1 MLKRETYLEK
11 IRDFYDSDLIKILV
25 GIRRCGK
32 SVILEQI
39 MEELKDRGIDKSHII
54 YINFEFI
61 EFEDLTDYKLLN
73 KYIVEKIK
81 DDKLYYLFFDEIQ
94 NVENFEKV
102 INSLR
107 ASKKVSIFITGSN
120 SRLLSE
126 ELSTVLSGRYVNFRI
141 NPLSYKEVL
150 ELLGKE
156 ESTDKIFEDYIK
168 WGSLP
173 NRFEFKREDS
183 TKNYLYGVFDSII
196 LRDVVERLKIRDIAL
211 FNLILQYII
220 DTIGREFSAENI
232 INFLKNEGRE
242 VSTLTIY
249 SYLDALCKA
258 LLIRKV
264 YRYDIHGRAV
274 LKTLNKYYVTDLGI
288 AQIKNNKTEMD
299 KSYAIENIVYN
310 ELIIK
315 GYDVYTGKTKK
326 GEIDFVATK
335 PDKKIYIQVAFSI
348 SNEDTKNREFGAY
361 KTIHDNYPKYV
372 ITLDRM
378 TYEYNGIKHI
388 NLIDFLKKEGTTNES
403 KSQES

>member
-1 MLKRETYLEK
+1 MLKREKYLK
-11 IRDFYDSDLIKILV
+11 RIRAFYDSDLIKILV

-39 MEELKDRGIDKSHII
+39 IEELKERGIDENHII
-54 YINFEFI
+54 YVNFEFI
-61 EFEDLTDYKLLN
+61 EYEYLTDYKKLN
-73 KYIVEKIK
+73 KYVKEKIK
-81 DDKLYYLFFDEIQ
+81 DNQIYYLFFDEIQ
-94 NVENFEKV
+94 NVDNFEKV

-120 SRLLSE
+120 SRLLSD
-126 ELSTVLSGRYVNFRI
+126 ELSTVLSGRYVSFRI

-150 ELLGKE
+150 ELLDKI
-156 ESTDKIFEDYIK
+156 ESNNKIFEDYLK

-173 NRFEFKREDS
+173 NRFEFKDEEAI
-183 TKNYLYGVFDSII
+183 KNYLYGVFDSII
-196 LRDVVERLKIRDIAL
+196 LRDVVERLKIRDTAL
-211 FNLILQYII
+211 FNLILQYVI

-232 INFLKNEGRE
+232 MNFLKNEGRE

-264 YRYDIHGRAV
+264 YRYDIHGKAV

-310 ELIIK
+310 ELLIK
-315 GYDVYTGKTKK
+315 GYDVYTGKTRK

-335 PDKKIYIQVAFSI
+335 SDKKIYVQVAFSI
-348 SNEDTKNREFGAY
+348 PNEDTKNREFGAFEII
-361 KTIHDNYPKYV
+361 KDNYPKYV
-372 ITLDRM
+372 ITLDKL

-388 NLIDFLKKEGTTNES
+388 NLIDFLLDDEF
-403 KSQES
+403 

>member
-1 MLKRETYLEK
+1 MLKREIYLER

-39 MEELKDRGIDKSHII
+39 IQELREKNIDDEHII
-54 YINFEFI
+54 YVNFEFI
-61 EFEDLTDYKLLN
+61 EFEELSDYKKLN
-73 KYIVEKIK
+73 QYVKDKIK

-126 ELSTVLSGRYVNFRI
+126 ELSTVLSGRYVSFKI

-150 ELLGKE
+150 QLLGKK
-156 ESTDKIFEDYIK
+156 ESTKEIFENYVK

-173 NRFEFKREDS
+173 NRFEFQKEEAI
-183 TKNYLYGVFDSII
+183 KNYLYGVFDSII
-196 LRDVVERLKIRDIAL
+196 LRDVVERLKIRDTAL

-258 LLIRKV
+258 FLIRKV
-264 YRYDIHGRAV
+264 YRYDIHGKAV

-288 AQIKNNKTEMD
+288 AQIKNNKTEID
-299 KSYAIENIVYN
+299 KSYALENIVYN

-335 PDKKIYIQVAFSI
+335 PEKKIYVQVAFSI
-348 SNEDTKNREFGAY
+348 PNEDTKKREFGAY
-361 KTIHDNYPKYV
+361 NVINDNYPKYV
-372 ITLDRM
+372 ITLDNLS
-378 TYEYNGIKHI
+378 YEVDGIKHV
-388 NLIDFLKKEGTTNES
+388 NLIDFLLDDNF
-403 KSQES
+403 

>member
-1 MLKRETYLEK
+1 MLKREKYLSK
-11 IRDFYDSDLIKILV
+11 IRDFYNSDLIKILV

-39 MEELKDRGIDKSHII
+39 IQELKERNIDEDHII

-61 EFEDLTDYKLLN
+61 EFEELTDYKKLN
-73 KYIVEKIK
+73 EYVKERIK
-81 DDKLYYLFFDEIQ
+81 DDKLYYIFFDEIQ

-102 INSLR
+102 VNSLR
-107 ASKKVSIFITGSN
+107 ASKKTSIFMTGSN
-120 SRLLSE
+120 SRLLSD
-126 ELSTVLSGRYVNFRI
+126 ELSTVLSGRYVNFKI

-150 ELLGKE
+150 ELLGNKN
-156 ESTDKIFEDYIK
+156 STDNLFEDYMK

-173 NRFEFKREDS
+173 NRFEFKNEEAI
-183 TKNYLYGVFDSII
+183 KNYLYGVYDSII
-196 LRDVVERLKIRDIAL
+196 LRDVVERLKIRNTAL

-232 INFLKNEGRE
+232 IKFLKNEGRE

-258 LLIRKV
+258 LLIKKV
-264 YRYDIHGRAV
+264 YRYDVHGKAI

-288 AQIKNNKTEMD
+288 AQIKNNKTEID

-315 GYDVYTGKTKK
+315 GYDVYTGKTRK

-335 PDKKIYIQVAFSI
+335 SDKKIYIQVAFSI
-348 SNEDTKNREFGAY
+348 PNEETKNREFGAY
-361 KTIHDNYPKYV
+361 NVIDDNYPKYV
-372 ITLDRM
+372 ITLDKIK
-378 TYEYNGIKHI
+378 YEYNGIKHI
-388 NLIDFLKKEGTTNES
+388 NIMDFLLDDNF
-403 KSQES
+403 

>member
-1 MLKRETYLEK
+1 MLKRELYLK
-11 IRDFYDSDLIKILV
+11 RIREFYDSDLIKILV

-39 MEELKDRGIDKSHII
+39 IEELKTKGIDEKHII
-54 YINFEFI
+54 YVNFEFI
-61 EFEDLTDYKLLN
+61 EFEELTDYKKLN
-73 KYIVEKIK
+73 TYVKERIQ
-81 DDKLYYLFFDEIQ
+81 DKKMYYLFFDEIQ
-94 NVENFEKV
+94 NVDNFEKV
-102 INSLR
+102 VNSLR

-126 ELSTVLSGRYVNFRI
+126 ELSTVLSGRYVSFRI

-150 ELLGKE
+150 ELKGIEK
-156 ESTDKIFEDYIK
+156 STDEVFEDYMK

-173 NRFEFKREDS
+173 NRFEFES
-183 TKNYLYGVFDSII
+183 EEAIKNYLYGVFDSII
-196 LRDVVERLKIRDIAL
+196 LRDVVERLKIRDTSL
-211 FNLILQYII
+211 FNLILQYIV

-232 INFLKNEGRE
+232 MNFLRNEGRE

-264 YRYDIHGRAV
+264 YRYDVHGKAV

-288 AQIKNNKTEMD
+288 AQIKNNKTEID
-299 KSYAIENIVYN
+299 RCYAIENIVYN

-315 GYDVYTGKTKK
+315 GYDVFTGKTKK

-335 PDKKIYIQVAFSI
+335 PNKKIYIQVAFSI
-348 SNEDTKNREFGAY
+348 PNEDTKNREFGAY
-361 KTIHDNYPKYV
+361 SVITDNYPKYV
-372 ITLDRM
+372 ISLDKLN
-378 TYEYNGIKHI
+378 YEYNGIKHL
-388 NLIDFLKKEGTTNES
+388 NLIDFLLDDEF
-403 KSQES
+403 

>member
-1 MLKRETYLEK
+1 MLKRELYLK
-11 IRDFYDSDLIKILV
+11 RIREFYDSDLIKILV

-39 MEELKDRGIDKSHII
+39 IEELKTKGIDEKHII
-54 YINFEFI
+54 YVNFEFI
-61 EFEDLTDYKLLN
+61 EFEELTDYKKLN
-73 KYIVEKIK
+73 TYVKERIQ
-81 DDKLYYLFFDEIQ
+81 DDEMYYLFFDEIQ
-94 NVENFEKV
+94 NVDNFEKV
-102 INSLR
+102 VNSLR

-126 ELSTVLSGRYVNFRI
+126 ELSTVLSGRYVSFRI

-150 ELLGKE
+150 ELRGIE
-156 ESTDKIFEDYIK
+156 RSTDEVFEDYMK

-173 NRFEFKREDS
+173 NRFEFES
-183 TKNYLYGVFDSII
+183 EEAIKNYLYGVFDSII
-196 LRDVVERLKIRDIAL
+196 LRDVVERLKIRDTAL
-211 FNLILQYII
+211 FNLILQYIV

-232 INFLKNEGRE
+232 MNFLRNEGRE

-264 YRYDIHGRAV
+264 YRYDVHGKAV

-288 AQIKNNKTEMD
+288 AQIKNNKTEID
-299 KSYAIENIVYN
+299 RCYAIENIVYN

-315 GYDVYTGKTKK
+315 GYDVFTGKTKK

-335 PDKKIYIQVAFSI
+335 PNKKIYIQVAFSI
-348 SNEDTKNREFGAY
+348 PNEDTKNREFGAY
-361 KTIHDNYPKYV
+361 SVITDNYPKYV
-372 ITLDRM
+372 ISLDKLN
-378 TYEYNGIKHI
+378 YEYNGIKHL
-388 NLIDFLKKEGTTNES
+388 NLIDFLLDDEF
-403 KSQES
+403 

>member
-1 MLKRETYLEK
+1 MGDKMLKRELYLKK
-11 IRDFYDSDLIKILV
+11 IRDFYDSNLIKILV
-25 GIRRCGK
+25 GIRRSGK

-39 MEELKDRGIDKSHII
+39 IEEIKDKDVDKEHII
-54 YINFEFI
+54 YINFEYI
-61 EFEDLTDYKLLN
+61 EFEELTDYKILN
-73 KYIVEKIK
+73 KYIKEKIT
-81 DDKLYYLFFDEIQ
+81 DDSKYYLFFDEIQ

-107 ASKKVSIFITGSN
+107 ASQNVSIFITGSN

-126 ELSTVLSGRYVNFRI
+126 ELSTVLSGRYVSFKI

-150 ELLGKE
+150 ELLEVKDSNE
-156 ESTDKIFEDYIK
+156 EIFENFMK

-173 NRFEFKREDS
+173 NRFEFKNENAI
-183 TKNYLYGVFDSII
+183 KNYLYGVFDSII
-196 LRDVVERLKIRDIAL
+196 LRDVVERLKIRDTAL

-232 INFLKNEGRE
+232 INFLKNEGRD

-264 YRYDIHGRAV
+264 FRYDVHGKAV

-288 AQIKNNKTEMD
+288 AQIKNNKTEVD

-348 SNEDTKNREFGAY
+348 PNEETKNREFGAFNEI
-361 KTIHDNYPKYV
+361 KDNYPKYV
-372 ITLDRM
+372 ISLDKLK
-378 TYEYNGIKHI
+378 YEYNGIKHI
-388 NLIDFLKKEGTTNES
+388 NLINFLLNDDF
-403 KSQES
+403 

>member
-1 MLKRETYLEK
+1 MLKRELYLK
-11 IRDFYDSDLIKILV
+11 RIREFYDSDLIKILV

-39 MEELKDRGIDKSHII
+39 IEELKTKGIDEKHII
-54 YINFEFI
+54 YVNFEFI
-61 EFEDLTDYKLLN
+61 EFEELTDYKKLN
-73 KYIVEKIK
+73 TYVKERIQDEKM
-81 DDKLYYLFFDEIQ
+81 YYLFFDEIQ
-94 NVENFEKV
+94 NVDNFEKV
-102 INSLR
+102 VNSLR

-150 ELLGKE
+150 ELKGIEK
-156 ESTDKIFEDYIK
+156 STDEVFEDYMK

-173 NRFEFKREDS
+173 NRFEFES
-183 TKNYLYGVFDSII
+183 EEAIKNYLYGVFDSII
-196 LRDVVERLKIRDIAL
+196 LRDVVERLKIRDTAL
-211 FNLILQYII
+211 FNLILQYIV

-232 INFLKNEGRE
+232 MNFLRNEGRE

-264 YRYDIHGRAV
+264 YRYDVHGKAV

-288 AQIKNNKTEMD
+288 AQIKNNKTEID
-299 KSYAIENIVYN
+299 RCYAIENIVYN

-315 GYDVYTGKTKK
+315 GYDVFTGKTKK

-335 PDKKIYIQVAFSI
+335 PNKKIYIQVAFSI
-348 SNEDTKNREFGAY
+348 PNEDTKNREFGAY
-361 KTIHDNYPKYV
+361 SVITDNYPKYV
-372 ITLDRM
+372 ISLDKLN
-378 TYEYNGIKHI
+378 YEYNGIKHL
-388 NLIDFLKKEGTTNES
+388 NLIDFLLDDEF
-403 KSQES
+403 

>member
-1 MLKRETYLEK
+1 MLKREKYLSK
-11 IRDFYDSDLIKILV
+11 IRDFYHSDLVKILV

-32 SVILEQI
+32 SVMLEQI
-39 MEELKDRGIDKSHII
+39 IEELKKDNIDDNHII
-54 YINFEFI
+54 YVNFEFI
-61 EFEDLTDYKLLN
+61 EFEELTDYKELN
-73 KYIVEKIK
+73 KYVKEKIK
-81 DDKLYYLFFDEIQ
+81 DDKRYYLFFDEIQ

-102 INSLR
+102 VNSLR

-120 SRLLSE
+120 SRLLSD
-126 ELSTVLSGRYVNFRI
+126 ELSTVLSGRYVSFKI

-156 ESTDKIFEDYIK
+156 KSTDEIFEDYMK

-173 NRFEFKREDS
+173 NRFEFQKQEAI
-183 TKNYLYGVFDSII
+183 KNYLYGVFDSII
-196 LRDVVERLKIRDIAL
+196 LRDVVERLKIRDTAL

-232 INFLKNEGRE
+232 TNFLKNEGRD

-249 SYLDALCKA
+249 AYLDALCKA

-264 YRYDIHGRAV
+264 YRYDVHGRAV

-288 AQIKNNKTEMD
+288 AQIKNNKTQMD
-299 KSYAIENIVYN
+299 KSYTIENIVYN
-310 ELIIK
+310 DLVIK

-335 PDKKIYIQVAFSI
+335 PDKKIYIQVAYSI
-348 SNEDTKNREFGAY
+348 PNEDTKIREFGAY
-361 KTIHDNYPKYV
+361 DVIKDNYPKYV
-372 ITLDRM
+372 ISLDKM
-378 TYEYNGIKHI
+378 TYEFNGIKHV
-388 NLIDFLKKEGTTNES
+388 NLIDFLLDDEF
-403 KSQES
+403 

>member
-1 MLKRETYLEK
+1 MLKREQYLEK
-11 IRDFYDSDLIKILV
+11 IRDFYDSNLIKILV
-25 GIRRCGK
+25 GIRRSGK
-32 SVILEQI
+32 SVILSQI
-39 MEELKDRGIDKSHII
+39 IEELKEKGVDSKHII
-54 YINFEFI
+54 YVNFEFI
-61 EFEDLTDYKLLN
+61 EFEDLTDYKKLN
-73 KYIVEKIK
+73 KYIKEKIN
-81 DDKLYYLFFDEIQ
+81 DDKIYYLFFDEIQ

-126 ELSTVLSGRYVNFRI
+126 ELSTVLSGRYVSFKI

-150 ELLGKE
+150 KLLGKDK
-156 ESTDKIFEDYIK
+156 SDDKIFNDYMK

-173 NRFEFKREDS
+173 NRFEFKNENAIKS
-183 TKNYLYGVFDSII
+183 YLYDVFDSII
-196 LRDVVERLKIRDIAL
+196 LRDVVERLKIRDTAL

-232 INFLKNEGRE
+232 INFLKNEGRG

-258 LLIRKV
+258 LLIKKV
-264 YRYDIHGRAV
+264 YRYDIQGKAV

-310 ELIIK
+310 ELVIK

-335 PDKKIYIQVAFSI
+335 PEKKIYIQVAYSI
-348 SNEDTKNREFGAY
+348 PNVETKKREFEAY
-361 KTIHDNYPKYV
+361 EAITDNYPKYV
-372 ITLDRM
+372 ITLDKLH
-378 TYEYNGIKHI
+378 YEYNGIIHI
-388 NLIDFLKKEGTTNES
+388 NLIEFLLDDDF
-403 KSQES
+403 

>member
-1 MLKRETYLEK
+1 MLKRELYLSR

-32 SVILEQI
+32 SVILQQI
-39 MEELKDRGIDKSHII
+39 IEELRNRGIDEKHII

-61 EFEDLTDYKLLN
+61 EYEELTNYKKLN
-73 KYIVEKIK
+73 EYIKDKIK
-81 DDKLYYLFFDEIQ
+81 DDLIYYLFFDEIQ
-94 NVENFEKV
+94 NVDNFEKV

-107 ASKKVSIFITGSN
+107 ASQNVSIFITGSN

-126 ELSTVLSGRYVNFRI
+126 ELSTVLSGRYVSFKI

-150 ELLGKE
+150 KLTGMKN
-156 ESTDKIFEDYIK
+156 STNEIFEDYMK

-173 NRFEFKREDS
+173 NRFEFKKEDAI
-183 TKNYLYGVFDSII
+183 KNYLYGVFDSII
-196 LRDVVERLKIRDIAL
+196 LRDVVERLKIRDISL

-232 INFLKNEGRE
+232 MNFLKNEGRD

-249 SYLDALCKA
+249 SYVDALCKA

-264 YRYDIHGRAV
+264 YRYDVHGKAV

-288 AQIKNNKTEMD
+288 AQIKNNKTELD
-299 KSYAIENIVYN
+299 KCYAIENIVHN

-315 GYDVYTGKTKK
+315 GYDVYTGKTKR

-348 SNEDTKNREFGAY
+348 PNEETKKREFGAY
-361 KTIHDNYPKYV
+361 DIIKDNYPKYV
-372 ITLDRM
+372 ISLDNL

-388 NLIDFLKKEGTTNES
+388 NLIDFLLDDGF
-403 KSQES
+403 

>member
-1 MLKRETYLEK
+1 MLKREIYLEK
-11 IRDFYDSDLIKILV
+11 IRDFYDSNLIKILV

-39 MEELKDRGIDKSHII
+39 IQELKERNIDESHII
-54 YINFEFI
+54 YVNFEFI
-61 EFEDLTDYKLLN
+61 EFEQLSDYKKLN
-73 KYIVEKIK
+73 QYVKDKIN

-126 ELSTVLSGRYVNFRI
+126 ELSTVLSGRYVSFKI

-150 ELLGKE
+150 QLLGKK
-156 ESTDKIFEDYIK
+156 ESTKEIFENYVK

-173 NRFEFKREDS
+173 NRFEFQKEEAI
-183 TKNYLYGVFDSII
+183 KNYLYGVFDSII
-196 LRDVVERLKIRDIAL
+196 LRDVVERLKIRDTAL

-264 YRYDIHGRAV
+264 YRYDIHGKAV

-288 AQIKNNKTEMD
+288 AQIKNNKTD
-299 KSYAIENIVYN
+299 IDRSYALENIVYN

-335 PDKKIYIQVAFSI
+335 PDKKIYVQVAFSI
-348 SNEDTKNREFGAY
+348 PNEDTKKREFGAY
-361 KTIHDNYPKYV
+361 NVINDNYPKYV
-372 ITLDRM
+372 ITLDNLS
-378 TYEYNGIKHI
+378 YEVDGIKHV
-388 NLIDFLKKEGTTNES
+388 NLIDFLLDDNF
-403 KSQES
+403 

>member
-1 MLKRETYLEK
+1 MLKRELYLK
-11 IRDFYDSDLIKILV
+11 RIRDFYDSDLIKILV

-39 MEELKDRGIDKSHII
+39 IEELKNKGINEDHII
-54 YINFEFI
+54 YVNFEFI
-61 EFEDLTDYKLLN
+61 EFEELTDYKKLN
-73 KYIVEKIK
+73 NYIKEKIK
-81 DDKLYYLFFDEIQ
+81 DSSMYYIFFDEIQ

-102 INSLR
+102 VNSLR
-107 ASKKVSIFITGSN
+107 ASQKVSIFITGSN

-126 ELSTVLSGRYVNFRI
+126 ELSTILSGRYVSFRI

-150 ELLGKE
+150 QLKGIEK
-156 ESTDKIFEDYIK
+156 STDEAFQDFMK

-173 NRFEFKREDS
+173 NRFQFQNEEAI
-183 TKNYLYGVFDSII
+183 KNYLYGVFDSII
-196 LRDVVERLKIRDIAL
+196 LRDVVERLKIRDTAL

-232 INFLKNEGRE
+232 INFLKNESRE

-249 SYLDALCKA
+249 SYIEALCKA

-264 YRYDIHGRAV
+264 YRYDVHGKAV

-288 AQIKNNKTEMD
+288 AQIKNNKTEID

-315 GYDVYTGKTKK
+315 GYDVFTGKTKK

-335 PDKKIYIQVAFSI
+335 PNKKIYIQVAFSI
-348 SNEDTKNREFGAY
+348 PNEETKKREFGAY
-361 KTIHDNYPKYV
+361 DNINDNYPKYV
-372 ITLDRM
+372 ISLDKI
-378 TYEYNGIKHI
+378 TYEYNGIKHV
-388 NLIDFLKKEGTTNES
+388 NLIDFLLDDEF
-403 KSQES
+403 

>member
-1 MLKRETYLEK
+1 MLKRELYLK
-11 IRDFYDSDLIKILV
+11 RIREFYDSDLIKILV

-39 MEELKDRGIDKSHII
+39 IEELKNIGIEEKHII
-54 YINFEFI
+54 YVNFEFI
-61 EFEDLTDYKLLN
+61 EFEELTDYKKLN
-73 KYIVEKIK
+73 TYVKERIQDEKM
-81 DDKLYYLFFDEIQ
+81 YYLFFDEIQ
-94 NVENFEKV
+94 NVDNFEKV
-102 INSLR
+102 VNSLR

-126 ELSTVLSGRYVNFRI
+126 ELSTVLSGRYVSFRI

-150 ELLGKE
+150 ELKGIEK
-156 ESTDKIFEDYIK
+156 STDEVFEDYMK

-173 NRFEFKREDS
+173 NRFEFES
-183 TKNYLYGVFDSII
+183 EEAIKNYLYGVFDSII
-196 LRDVVERLKIRDIAL
+196 LRDVVERLKIRDTAL
-211 FNLILQYII
+211 FNLILQYIV

-232 INFLKNEGRE
+232 MNFLRNEGRE

-264 YRYDIHGRAV
+264 YRYDVHGKAV

-288 AQIKNNKTEMD
+288 AQIKNNKTEID
-299 KSYAIENIVYN
+299 RCYAIENIVYN

-315 GYDVYTGKTKK
+315 GYDVFTGKTKK

-335 PDKKIYIQVAFSI
+335 PNKKIYIQVAFSI
-348 SNEDTKNREFGAY
+348 PNEDTKNREFGAY
-361 KTIHDNYPKYV
+361 SVITDNYPKYV
-372 ITLDRM
+372 ISLDKLN
-378 TYEYNGIKHI
+378 YEYNGIKHL
-388 NLIDFLKKEGTTNES
+388 NLIDFLLDDEF
-403 KSQES
+403 

>member
-1 MLKRETYLEK
+1 MLKRELYLK
-11 IRDFYDSDLIKILV
+11 RIREFYDSDLIKILV

-39 MEELKDRGIDKSHII
+39 IDELKNKGIDEKHII
-54 YINFEFI
+54 YVNFEFI
-61 EFEDLTDYKLLN
+61 EFEELTDYKKLN
-73 KYIVEKIK
+73 TYVKERIQDEKM
-81 DDKLYYLFFDEIQ
+81 YYLFFDEIQ
-94 NVENFEKV
+94 NVDNFEKV
-102 INSLR
+102 VNSLR

-126 ELSTVLSGRYVNFRI
+126 ELSTVLSGRYVSFRI

-150 ELLGKE
+150 ELKGIE
-156 ESTDKIFEDYIK
+156 QSTDEVFEDYMK

-173 NRFEFKREDS
+173 NRFEFES
-183 TKNYLYGVFDSII
+183 EEAIKNYLYGVFDSII
-196 LRDVVERLKIRDIAL
+196 LRDVVERLKIRDTAL
-211 FNLILQYII
+211 FNLILQYIV

-232 INFLKNEGRE
+232 MNFLRNEGRE

-264 YRYDIHGRAV
+264 YRYDVHGKAV

-288 AQIKNNKTEMD
+288 AQIKNNKTEID
-299 KSYAIENIVYN
+299 RCYAIENIVYN

-315 GYDVYTGKTKK
+315 GYDVFTGKTKK

-335 PDKKIYIQVAFSI
+335 PNKKIYIQVAFSI
-348 SNEDTKNREFGAY
+348 PNEDTKNREFGAY
-361 KTIHDNYPKYV
+361 SAITDNYPKYV
-372 ITLDRM
+372 ISLDKLN
-378 TYEYNGIKHI
+378 YEYNGIKHL
-388 NLIDFLKKEGTTNES
+388 NLIDFLLDDEF
-403 KSQES
+403 

>member
-1 MLKRETYLEK
+1 MLKRELYLK
-11 IRDFYDSDLIKILV
+11 RIRDFYDSDLVKILV
-25 GIRRCGK
+25 GIRRSGK

-39 MEELKDRGIDKSHII
+39 IEELRNRGIDIEHII

-61 EFEDLTDYKLLN
+61 EFEELTDYKKLN
-73 KYIVEKIK
+73 KYIKDKIK
-81 DDKLYYLFFDEIQ
+81 DNSMYYLFFDEIQ
-94 NVENFEKV
+94 NVDNFEKV
-102 INSLR
+102 VNSLR
-107 ASKKVSIFITGSN
+107 ASEKVSIFITGSN

-126 ELSTVLSGRYVNFRI
+126 ELSTVLSGRYVSFRI

-150 ELLGKE
+150 QLQGKE
-156 ESTDKIFEDYIK
+156 SNDEIFNNYMK

-173 NRFEFKREDS
+173 NRFEFKNEES
-183 TKNYLYGVFDSII
+183 IKNYLYGVFDSII
-196 LRDVVERLKIRDIAL
+196 LRDVVERLKIRDTAL

-220 DTIGREFSAENI
+220 DTISREFSAENI

-264 YRYDIHGRAV
+264 YRYDIHGKAV

-288 AQIKNNKTEMD
+288 AQIKNNKTEID

-335 PDKKIYIQVAFSI
+335 PNKKIYIQVSFSI
-348 SNEDTKNREFGAY
+348 PNEDTKIREFGAY
-361 KTIHDNYPKYV
+361 NVINDNYPKYV
-372 ITLDRM
+372 ISLDKF
-378 TYEYNGIKHI
+378 TYEYNGIKHV
-388 NLIDFLKKEGTTNES
+388 NLIDFLLDDEF
-403 KSQES
+403 

>member
-1 MLKRETYLEK
+1 MLKRELYLK
-11 IRDFYDSDLIKILV
+11 RIRDFYDSDLIKILV

-39 MEELKDRGIDKSHII
+39 IGELKNKGINEDHII
-54 YINFEFI
+54 YVNFEFI
-61 EFEDLTDYKLLN
+61 EFEELTDYKKLN
-73 KYIVEKIK
+73 NYIKEKIK
-81 DDKLYYLFFDEIQ
+81 DSSMYYIFFDEIQ

-102 INSLR
+102 VNSLR
-107 ASKKVSIFITGSN
+107 ASQKVSIFITGSN

-126 ELSTVLSGRYVNFRI
+126 ELSTILSGRYVSFRI
-141 NPLSYKEVL
+141 NPLSYKEIL
-150 ELLGKE
+150 QLKGIEK
-156 ESTDKIFEDYIK
+156 STDEAFRDFMK

-173 NRFEFKREDS
+173 NRFQFQNEEAI
-183 TKNYLYGVFDSII
+183 KNYLYGVFDSII
-196 LRDVVERLKIRDIAL
+196 LRDVVERLKIRDTAL

-232 INFLKNEGRE
+232 INFLKNESRE

-249 SYLDALCKA
+249 SYIEALCKA

-264 YRYDIHGRAV
+264 YRYDVHGKAV

-288 AQIKNNKTEMD
+288 AQIKNNKTEID

-315 GYDVYTGKTKK
+315 GYDVFTGKTKK

-335 PDKKIYIQVAFSI
+335 PNKKIYIQVAFSI
-348 SNEDTKNREFGAY
+348 PNEETKKREFGAY
-361 KTIHDNYPKYV
+361 DNINDNYPKYV
-372 ITLDRM
+372 ISLDKI
-378 TYEYNGIKHI
+378 TYEYNGIKHV
-388 NLIDFLKKEGTTNES
+388 NLIDFLLDDEF
-403 KSQES
+403 

>member
-1 MLKRETYLEK
+1 MLKRELYLNR
-11 IRDFYDSDLIKILV
+11 IRDFYNSDLIKILV

-39 MEELKDRGIDKSHII
+39 MEELKINGVDEQHII
-54 YINFEFI
+54 YVNFEFI
-61 EFEDLTDYKLLN
+61 EFEELTDYKKLN
-73 KYIVEKIK
+73 TYVKERIK
-81 DDKLYYLFFDEIQ
+81 DDSIYYLFFVEIQ

-126 ELSTVLSGRYVNFRI
+126 ELSTILSGRYVSFRI

-150 ELLGKE
+150 ELRGME
-156 ESTDKIFEDYIK
+156 NSTDEVFDDYMK

-173 NRFEFKREDS
+173 NRFEFKNEEAV
-183 TKNYLYGVFDSII
+183 KNYLYGVFDSII
-196 LRDVVERLKIRDIAL
+196 LRDVVERLKVRDTAL

-232 INFLKNEGRE
+232 MNFLKNEGRE

-264 YRYDIHGRAV
+264 YRYDVHGKAV

-288 AQIKNNKTEMD
+288 AQIKNNKTEID
-299 KSYAIENIVYN
+299 KCYAIENIVYN
-310 ELIIK
+310 ELLIK

-335 PDKKIYIQVAFSI
+335 PDKKIYIQVAYSI
-348 SNEDTKNREFGAY
+348 PNEDTKNREFGAY
-361 KTIHDNYPKYV
+361 NVINDNYPKYV
-372 ITLDRM
+372 ISLDKFN
-378 TYEYNGIKHI
+378 YEYNGIKHV
-388 NLIDFLKKEGTTNES
+388 NLIDFLLDE
-403 KSQES
+403 QF

>member
-1 MLKRETYLEK
+1 MLKRELYLK
-11 IRDFYDSDLIKILV
+11 RIRDFYDSDLIKILV

-39 MEELKDRGIDKSHII
+39 IEELKNKGINEDHII
-54 YINFEFI
+54 YVNFEFI
-61 EFEDLTDYKLLN
+61 EFEELTDYKKLN
-73 KYIVEKIK
+73 NYIKEKIK
-81 DDKLYYLFFDEIQ
+81 DSSMYYLFFDEIQ

-102 INSLR
+102 VNSLR
-107 ASKKVSIFITGSN
+107 ASQKVSIFITGSN

-126 ELSTVLSGRYVNFRI
+126 ELSTILSGRYVSFRI

-150 ELLGKE
+150 QLKCLEK
-156 ESTDKIFEDYIK
+156 STDEAFQDFMK

-173 NRFEFKREDS
+173 NRFQFQNEEAI
-183 TKNYLYGVFDSII
+183 KNYLYGVFDSII
-196 LRDVVERLKIRDIAL
+196 LRDVVERLKIRDTSL

-249 SYLDALCKA
+249 SYIEALCKA

-264 YRYDIHGRAV
+264 YRYDVHGKAV

-288 AQIKNNKTEMD
+288 AQIKNNKTEID

-315 GYDVYTGKTKK
+315 GYDVFTGKTKK

-335 PDKKIYIQVAFSI
+335 PNKKIYIQVAYSI
-348 SNEDTKNREFGAY
+348 PNEETKKREFGAY
-361 KTIHDNYPKYV
+361 DNINDNYPKYV
-372 ITLDRM
+372 ISLDKI
-378 TYEYNGIKHI
+378 TYEYNGIKHV
-388 NLIDFLKKEGTTNES
+388 NLIDFLLDDEF
-403 KSQES
+403 

>member
-1 MLKRETYLEK
+1 MLKREIYLKK
-11 IRDFYDSDLIKILV
+11 IRDFYNSDLVKILV

-39 MEELKDRGIDKSHII
+39 MEELKNKGIEESHII

-61 EFEDLTDYKLLN
+61 EFEYLTDYKELN
-73 KYIVEKIK
+73 KYIKEKIE
-81 DDKLYYLFFDEIQ
+81 DNGLYYLFFDEIQ
-94 NVENFEKV
+94 NVDNFEKV

-126 ELSTVLSGRYVNFRI
+126 ELSTVLSGRYVSFKI

-150 ELLGKE
+150 ELLE
-156 ESTDKIFEDYIK
+156 ENSTDKIFEDYMK

-173 NRFEFKREDS
+173 NRFEFKKEDAI
-183 TKNYLYGVFDSII
+183 KNYLYGVFDSII
-196 LRDVVERLKIRDIAL
+196 LRDVVERLKIRDTVL
-211 FNLILQYII
+211 FNLILQYIV

-232 INFLKNEGRE
+232 INFLKNEGRD

-264 YRYDIHGRAV
+264 YRYDVHGKAV

-288 AQIKNNKTEMD
+288 AQIKNNKTEID

-348 SNEDTKNREFGAY
+348 PNEDTKNREFGAY
-361 KTIHDNYPKYV
+361 NVINDNYPKYV
-372 ITLDRM
+372 ITLDKL

-388 NLIDFLKKEGTTNES
+388 NLIDFLLDDKEI
-403 KSQES
+403 

>member
-1 MLKRETYLEK
+1 MLKRDIYLNK
-11 IRDFYDSDLIKILV
+11 IRDFYDSNLIKILV

-39 MEELKDRGIDKSHII
+39 IEELKDKSIDENHII

-61 EFEDLTDYKLLN
+61 EFEELTDYKKLN
-73 KYIVEKIK
+73 KYIKEKIT
-81 DDKLYYLFFDEIQ
+81 DDSKYYLFFDEIQ

-107 ASKKVSIFITGSN
+107 ASQNVSIFITGSN

-126 ELSTVLSGRYVNFRI
+126 ELSTVLSGRYVSFKI

-150 ELLGKE
+150 KLLKVKNSNDE
-156 ESTDKIFEDYIK
+156 IFEDYMK

-173 NRFEFKREDS
+173 NRFEFKNEDAV
-183 TKNYLYGVFDSII
+183 KKYLYGVFDSII
-196 LRDVVERLKIRDIAL
+196 LRDVIERLKIRDTAL

-232 INFLKNEGRE
+232 MNFLKNKGRD

-264 YRYDIHGRAV
+264 YRYDIHGKAV

-288 AQIKNNKTEMD
+288 AQIKNNKTEID
-299 KSYAIENIVYN
+299 KCYAIENIVYN

-335 PDKKIYIQVAFSI
+335 PNKRIYIQVAFSI
-348 SNEDTKNREFGAY
+348 PNEETKNREFGAY
-361 KTIHDNYPKYV
+361 KVIQDNYPKYV
-372 ITLDRM
+372 ISLDKL

-388 NLIDFLKKEGTTNES
+388 NLIDFLLDEEF
-403 KSQES
+403 